1 MNQKDK
7 EQLELEINHIFE
19 SGANEI
25 RIFNMVVD
33 FIEKSYVEKNKS
45 IEKDEIKEVL
55 FETAKFSQT
64 EGGVRMERLFEKEA
78 EAVMKYLE
86 DRINTFSNE

>member
-33 FIEKSYVEKNKS
+33 FIEKNYVEKDKS
-45 IEKDEIKEVL
+45 IQKDEIKKVL

-64 EGGVRMERLFEKEA
+64 EGLSIRIERVFEKEA
-78 EAVMKYLE
+78 EAIMKYLE
-86 DRINTFSNE
+86 EKI